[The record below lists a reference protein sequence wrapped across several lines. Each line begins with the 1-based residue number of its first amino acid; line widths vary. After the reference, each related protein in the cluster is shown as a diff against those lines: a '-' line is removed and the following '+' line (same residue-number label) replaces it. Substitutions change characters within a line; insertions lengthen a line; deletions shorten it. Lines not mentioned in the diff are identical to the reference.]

1 MAAIAAAQMLV
12 AQLGEERAA
21 DRMEQAIIAALTSG
35 KIKSVSAGR
44 MGMSTSE
51 MGDLVAS
58 LV

>member
-1 MAAIAAAQMLV
+1 MIKA
-12 AQLGEERAA
+12 LG
-21 DRMEQAIIAALTSG
+21 SG
-35 KIKSVSAGR
+35 KIKSLNAGR